1 MAVTRTMACSLISV
15 PPIVC
20 FTPPRTRTESIQILS
35 ESKRIHL
42 LSLPLDK
49 LQCHSVGGLTLF
61 VCIVN
66 WYAPYRMQQPI
77 VIALMW
83 LAVCHLTGPKRFD
96 VDDLEVVPVFTM
108 IETVYEMFD
117 GVTNDRLGR
126 ATD

>member
-15 PPIVC
+15 PPLVC

-61 VCIVN
+61 VCAVN
-66 WYAPYRMQQPI
+66 WYAPCWIQQPI

-83 LAVCHLTGPKRFD
+83 LAAYHLTGLTGPKGFD

-117 GVTNDRLGR
+117 GVTNDRW
-126 ATD
+126 